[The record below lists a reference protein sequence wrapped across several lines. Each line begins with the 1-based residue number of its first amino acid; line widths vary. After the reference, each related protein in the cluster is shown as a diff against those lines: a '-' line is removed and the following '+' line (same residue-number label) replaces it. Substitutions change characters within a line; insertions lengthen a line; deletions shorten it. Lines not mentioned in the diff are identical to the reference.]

1 MTQATFNAPRILSP
15 IDKAAILLLT
25 MGEESA
31 ADVIRKLAPAEVES
45 LSAHMATISNVTQEE
60 LADILNNF
68 FLSYQ
73 NESGLCGTSRLY
85 LERALDKAL
94 GRKLARGMLDDIY
107 GGELSDDIRRLEWV
121 PPEILKR
128 FLEREHI
135 QMQALM
141 LAFLSTTQASAV
153 LELFPKELH
162 DDLLYRI
169 ASLKE
174 VSEYLM
180 EELRHTVEACIEY
193 VGDQAGTRVNGVE
206 KVADI
211 MNRYN
216 GNKVEIMELLKCHNK
231 DTAAEIEEKMFDFN
245 TLLYQSEDVISYLF
259 SELPDE
265 LWFIALRG
273 CDETMLKKLFA
284 SLSSRLEQVY
294 RQQLKVMDAV
304 PASKVDSA
312 RKELMS
318 MVRSIT
324 ERGELEYRLYD
335 EAME

>member
-1 MTQATFNAPRILSP
+1 MTQAIYNPPRVLSP

-25 MGEESA
+25 MGEEGA
-31 ADVIRKLAPAEVES
+31 ADVIRKLAPADVES

-60 LADILNNF
+60 LGDILGSF
-68 FLSYQ
+68 FLNYQ
-73 NESGLCGTSRLY
+73 NESGLSGTSRLY

-94 GRKLARGMLDDIY
+94 GRKLARGMLDNIY

-153 LELFPKELH
+153 LELFPQERH

-193 VGDQAGTRVNGVE
+193 VGEQAGTRVNGVE

-216 GNKVEIMELLKCHNK
+216 GNKVEMMELLKCH
-231 DTAAEIEEKMFDFN
+231 DSSTAAEIEERMFDFN

-265 LWFIALRG
+265 LWLTALRG
-273 CDETMLKKLFA
+273 CEEKMLSKLFA

-294 RQQLKVMDAV
+294 RQQLKTMDAV
-304 PASKVDSA
+304 PTSKVESS

-318 MVRSIT
+318 MIRSIT
-324 ERGELEYRLYD
+324 ERGEIDYRLYE
-335 EAME
+335 EAVE